1 VMDIPQVV
9 KFMVSIIMSNKK
21 SVNEKLSEALDVEFE
36 KKVKEI
42 EVKRKVIRVEV
53 DASDSKKDYWLVREN
68 MKELISTGEDAIEGI
83 LKVATEG
90 DSPRAYEVAAQ
101 MITTVSEANKDL
113 IDLHQKMK
121 VINKEEVNIHNTTNN
136 SLYIGSTKELQN
148 LINTERSTNKKK
160 LEGVHDVVIDG
171 EVIDNDD

>member
-1 VMDIPQVV
+1 MDSPQVIRY
-9 KFMVSIIMSNKK
+9 MVIIIMNDKK
-21 SVNEKLSEALDVEFE
+21 SVNEKLSEALDTEFE
-36 KKVKEI
+36 SEEKQI
-42 EVKRKVIRVEV
+42 ETKRKVTQIQVN
-53 DASDSKKDYWLVREN
+53 ANDSEKDYWLVRRN

-101 MITTVSEANKDL
+101 MIKTVSEANKDL

-121 VINKEEVNIHNTTNN
+121 AINKEEVNVHNTTHN

-148 LINTERSTNKKK
+148 LINTERSTTKKIENK
-160 LEGVHDVVIDG
+160 HDVIDA
-171 EVIDNDD
+171 EVVDNDG